1 MKNLLKTLGALLRR
15 SLLSLLLLGLILS
28 VTIVT
33 SACGDDESS
42 PIVSVPSPLPTTTA
56 PPPSVSA
63 QVDRMALPAL
73 LTVFIPPNP
82 LEPSPPFPALEDSFN
97 AGIPANDQRD
107 FRGEIVNSLQVLYS
121 LNDVLGDDPSDDAAI
136 VEALADILLPDIL
149 PFILEQP
156 SGFETLNGRELDDD
170 VIDVEL
176 ELISEGACTTDF
188 IDNDSFFL
196 SEFPYL
202 GVPN

>member
-1 MKNLLKTLGALLRR
+1 MKNLQKSLGAFLRR

-42 PIVSVPSPLPTTTA
+42 PIVSVPSPIPTATA
-56 PPPSVSA
+56 PPPSTAA
-63 QVDRMALPAL
+63 QIDRMGFPAI

-97 AGIPANDQRD
+97 AGVPANDQRD

-121 LNDVLGDDPSDDAAI
+121 LNDDLGDDPSDDPAI
-136 VEALADILLPDIL
+136 IEALADILLPDIL
-149 PFILEQP
+149 PFLLEQP
-156 SGFETLNGRELDDD
+156 SGFESLNGRELDDD
-170 VIDVEL
+170 VIDIEL

-188 IDNDSFFL
+188 IDNDSIFL
-196 SEFPYL
+196 SQFPYL